1 MAFLRSIKTKDILN
15 SDQRTEYLRDKNLY
29 ITAKNSG
36 SNRNFIQN
44 KAGCLIAVDSY
55 QNRINISKGHNLVI
69 SQCNFKTDSID
80 PIPVGKL
87 NEGNF
92 LQANL
97 TNNKIINSETK
108 NLSGQSNINNNILL
122 SDYNVDNQL
131 YENDPLTP
139 PWTTNQSR
147 GPLSQFTRWDSSGVF
162 IDPNRIYINKNS
174 CKNLIYLK
182 DPKGNNYYDIS
193 NNHGSQEDLIEI
205 IRNNTRLTNYS
216 LTSKISLKNYPA
228 APPSPPSAPRSLFK
242 NNPCRGSSSSR
253 VPAHARA
260 VGDSGVSE
268 HGVWSLGT
276 PVDTPD
282 VLAHL
287 RVLEVEEPPKKIQND
302 YITQITDVAIIDCN
316 NNLSVVLNFKE
327 NGKLISSLSFS
338 SSMNVKKGPYTM
350 QINPLPNGTY
360 QNESVTLTTDNNI
373 TTTLILKYFTVN
385 NC

>member
-55 QNRINISKGHNLVI
+55 QNRLNISKGHNLVI
-69 SQCNFKTDSID
+69 SQCDFKTDSID

-97 TNNKIINSETK
+97 RNNKIINSETK
-108 NLSGQSNINNNILL
+108 NLSGKSNFNNNIL
-122 SDYNVDNQL
+122 SSNYNVDNQL
-131 YENDPLTP
+131 FENDPLTP
-139 PWTTNQSR
+139 PWSTNLSR

-182 DPKGNNYYDIS
+182 DPQGKNYYDIS

-216 LTSKISLKNYPA
+216 LTSKISLKNC
-228 APPSPPSAPRSLFK
+228 SPDNSIISCP
-242 NNPCRGSSSSR
+242 
-253 VPAHARA
+253 
-260 VGDSGVSE
+260 
-268 HGVWSLGT
+268 
-276 PVDTPD
+276 
-282 VLAHL
+282 
-287 RVLEVEEPPKKIQND
+287 EPPKQIKND

-316 NNLSVVLNFKE
+316 NNLSVVLTFKE
-327 NGKLISSLSFS
+327 DGKLTSSLSFS
-338 SSMNVKKGPYTM
+338 SSINVKKGPYTM
-350 QINPLPNGTY
+350 EINPLPNGTY

-373 TTTLILKYFTVN
+373 TTTLILKCFTVN

>member
-55 QNRINISKGHNLVI
+55 QNRLNISKGHNLVI
-69 SQCNFKTDSID
+69 SQCDFKTNSID

-97 TNNKIINSETK
+97 RNNKIINSQTK
-108 NLSGQSNINNNILL
+108 NLSGKSNFNNNILL
-122 SDYNVDNQL
+122 SNYNVDNQL
-131 YENDPLTP
+131 FENDPLTP
-139 PWTTNQSR
+139 PWSTSSKR
-147 GPLSQFTRWDSSGVF
+147 GPISQLTRWDSSGVF
-162 IDPNRIYINKNS
+162 IDPNRIYVNKNS

-182 DPKGNNYYDIS
+182 DSKGNNYYDIS

-205 IRNNTRLTNYS
+205 IRNNTRLINYS
-216 LTSKISLKNYPA
+216 LTSKISLKNC
-228 APPSPPSAPRSLFK
+228 SPDKQIKSCP
-242 NNPCRGSSSSR
+242 
-253 VPAHARA
+253 
-260 VGDSGVSE
+260 
-268 HGVWSLGT
+268 
-276 PVDTPD
+276 
-282 VLAHL
+282 
-287 RVLEVEEPPKKIQND
+287 EPPKKIDND

-316 NNLSVVLNFKE
+316 NNLSVVLTFKE
-327 NGKLISSLSFS
+327 DGKLSSSLSFS
-338 SSMNVKKGPYTM
+338 SSINVKKGPYTM
-350 QINPLPNGTY
+350 EINPLPNGTY
-360 QNESVTLTTDNNI
+360 QNESVTLTTNNNI
-373 TTTLILKYFTVN
+373 TTTLILKCFIVN